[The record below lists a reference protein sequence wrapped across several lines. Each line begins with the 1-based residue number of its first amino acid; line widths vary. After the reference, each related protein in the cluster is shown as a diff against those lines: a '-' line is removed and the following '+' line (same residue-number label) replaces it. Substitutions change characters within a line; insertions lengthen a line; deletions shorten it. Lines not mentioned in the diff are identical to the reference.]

1 MLTECKSTE
10 DFKTAY
16 TCVTVSL
23 NGISNFT
30 HPFSVPTKHNFSS
43 SYIKHIYFPSP
54 QPHQITSMFV
64 YIYMYD
70 CYKY

>member
-16 TCVTVSL
+16 TCVIVSP

-43 SYIKHIYFPSP
+43 SYIKHIYFQLHNPIKS
-54 QPHQITSMFV
+54 HLCLC
-64 YIYMYD
+64 IYMYD
-70 CYKY
+70 CYIY